1 MGAVGAK
8 VISKGLTQARED
20 QRSRVRGGFEVCELV
35 QTQFRIYRE
44 GKERGGGSNK
54 GILKEKGGCGV
65 AAWI

>member
-1 MGAVGAK
+1 MGAE

-20 QRSRVRGGFEVCELV
+20 QRSRVHGGFEVCELV